1 MNVNIELMGVEA
13 LSKELRRKSQIRF
26 DGVCAKS
33 LTDMYNKATEGGYT
47 PVDTGELRE
56 SALSTLPSGEGDSGE
71 MGYLKEYAPHVEY
84 GHRTLD
90 GGFVKGQRFLQKNVE
105 DQNPIFREDLLTQLR
120 R

>member
-1 MNVNIELMGVEA
+1 MGVET

-26 DGVCAKS
+26 DGVCTKS
-33 LTDMYNKATEGGYT
+33 LTEMYNKATEGYT

-56 SALSTLPSGEGDSGE
+56 SALSTLPSGDGGSGE

-84 GHRTLD
+84 GYRTLD
-90 GGFVKGQRFLQKNVE
+90 GGFVKGQRYLQKNVE
-105 DQNPIFREDLLTQLR
+105 DQSPIFREDLLTQLR